1 MTRIMYWNVEN
12 FSLNKIDSTVAP
24 EQGDVADDGT
34 QGTARLNFLLDTL
47 QPANG
52 AIDLFVLVE
61 LKPGSQNNAAGNIV
75 NDSASSAARQLLTE
89 IRAALNSNA
98 WCLVPPVV
106 SGADGRREGVAVYYN
121 STNLR
126 FLGPTNGQ
134 NYAAEWRSG
143 LPNRNIPI
151 GYPINANVSER
162 TLGGK
167 IVFRSRNA
175 NLLGAIPGNI
185 LNFPNA
191 GFRTP
196 FLTYFGDAGN
206 ANRLIKVLAYHSS
219 PNKRNARTADQGTA
233 QLSNIWEMSDQ
244 AVIGG
249 GGVTEIDV
257 IVGDFNVDASDGN
270 FINNGPFAD
279 LVAGINAP
287 NPLAAPYTPLLR
299 IPALFPQ
306 NDLTY
311 FSTHYKQLKSSHI
324 ENGADPLGSYPG
336 YGYMDLIQGSL
347 DNVFVRVRN
356 GVAVASNTTIFNRV
370 TGTPYNPP
378 HNNAPAGHYQSVTA
392 MGTDL
397 DTMFANLAND
407 PAEYS
412 ADEFFWDWGNY
423 GTIRSTSDHVPLIFD
438 V

>member
-1 MTRIMYWNVEN
+1 MYWNVEN
-12 FSLNKIDSTVAP
+12 FSINKIDSTVAP

-34 QGTARLNFLLDTL
+34 QGTSRLDFLLDTL

-61 LKPGSQNNAAGNIV
+61 LKPGSQDNAAGNLV
-75 NDSASSAARQLLTE
+75 NDLAKRAARQLLAQ
-89 IRAALNSNA
+89 IRGNLANT

-106 SGADGRREGVAVYYN
+106 SGADGRREAVAVYYN
-121 STNLR
+121 SANLR
-126 FLGPTNGQ
+126 FLGPENGKVYSQ
-134 NYAAEWRSG
+134 RWRDG
-143 LPNRNIPI
+143 LPNRNVPN

-167 IVFRSRNA
+167 IVFNSRHA
-175 NLLGAIPGNI
+175 NLLGNIPGNV

-196 FLTYFGDAGN
+196 FLTYFGVVGN
-206 ANRLIKVLAYHSS
+206 PNRLIKVLAYHSS
-219 PNKRNARTADQGTA
+219 PNQRNARTADQGTA
-233 QLSNIWEMSDQ
+233 ELANIWEMSDQ
-244 AVIGG
+244 PVIGG
-249 GGVTEIDV
+249 GGVTEVNV

-279 LVAGINAP
+279 LVAGMGAAH
-287 NPLAAPYTPLLR
+287 PLAAPYTPLLR

-306 NDLTY
+306 DDLTY
-311 FSTHYKQLKSSHI
+311 FSTHFKQLKSSHI
-324 ENGADPLGSYPG
+324 ENGADPLGRYPG

-347 DNVFVRVRN
+347 DNAFVRVRN
-356 GVAVASNTTIFNRV
+356 GGAAASNITIFNRV
-370 TGTPYNPP
+370 TGTPYNPTHP
-378 HNNAPAGHYQSVTA
+378 NAPAGHYQSVTA

-397 DTMFANLAND
+397 DTMFNDLAND
-407 PAEYS
+407 PDDYS